1 MDALYE
7 SLIDELVDSTIAME
21 VDILAGGDPNL
32 PRAERTAPAGT
43 DDNQMIDTDQQN
55 ANPGVPEPDN
65 PEGTADVDIG
75 GDDLG
80 GEDDFGDAGG
90 GDDDMGGMDNQSMQ
104 TPTGPDPTNQNEVAR
119 KIDLRKCMN
128 ALYDQVSSSVES
140 MSDNTQRL
148 SPEQS
153 EIYYTL
159 KNRLST
165 MKDILFKL
173 ITEAILSDTYED
185 VLRKYTAI
193 EHAYTLAIVTLD
205 LIIPEKVQ
213 KRKRKTEK

>member
-55 ANPGVPEPDN
+55 ANPGVPESDN
-65 PEGTADVDIG
+65 PEGTADVDMG

-119 KIDLRKCMN
+119 KSDLRKCMN